1 MKIAVIIRNFKRSAG
16 GAERYCVELTERL
29 AIFHEVHVFSQEYE
43 ISQSIFK
50 FHKIPKYFEK
60 PRFMNQL
67 LFSML
72 VRKKTLGNFDIIHSH
87 EMISHANIYTIHVPC
102 FRSILQNLSG
112 IKKVLH
118 YFNTLLS
125 PRKIA
130 YLWLENQQMRQCSNK
145 QFIVV
150 SELLQRNLNEC
161 YPLVKNIFI
170 AYPAINNKFLKSDI
184 SEVNKAFNLRDKF
197 LLPSSAFILL
207 LVANN
212 FKKKGLPTTL
222 QSLKILDNKNI
233 FLIVVGDGN
242 QSNVLVPKN
251 IKSNV
256 FFIGAVNDIDSVY
269 SNVNLLIHPSLSD
282 TFGMSPLE
290 AMSHKIPVIISNNEY
305 CGFSE
310 HLDSSEAL
318 ILDNPK
324 DEFEIAEKINY
335 LYKNPEMRK
344 KIAQNGY
351 RKSKSINWEKTLEK
365 TLLAYNSSANK

>member
-29 AIFHEVHVFSQEYE
+29 ALIHEVHVFSQEYE
-43 ISQSIFK
+43 LSQSIFK

-125 PRKIA
+125 PR
-130 YLWLENQQMRQCSNK
+130 K